1 MVSITLLGIYV
12 DKFCHIVADPLC
24 ILETLI
30 LIIDLILGNSGF
42 GDLVKLL
49 NLRWALNVMV
59 IFYIFACKATK
70 LKFHQV
76 TFALV

>member
-1 MVSITLLGIYV
+1 MVSIILPGIYV
-12 DKFCHIVADPLC
+12 DKFCHIVADPC
-24 ILETLI
+24 ALI
-30 LIIDLILGNSGF
+30 MDFILGNSRF

-49 NLRWALNVMV
+49 NHRWALNVMV

-70 LKFHQV
+70 SKFHQV